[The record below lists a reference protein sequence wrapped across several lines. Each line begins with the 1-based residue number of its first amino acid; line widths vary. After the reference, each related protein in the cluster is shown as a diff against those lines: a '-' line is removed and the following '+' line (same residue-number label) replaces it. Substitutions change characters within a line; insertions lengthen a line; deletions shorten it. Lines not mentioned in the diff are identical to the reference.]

1 MFVRW
6 ECDCVGLLLPP
17 DQAILLSDQER
28 LAAGADRGTCLVI
41 WPCDHTPGHVV
52 HHRTTLYLRQ
62 ACESKDWEPLTNEE
76 VKTVVTHLSDLIH
89 EGQTLTTIRRLLA
102 LKG

>member
-1 MFVRW
+1 
-6 ECDCVGLLLPP
+6 
-17 DQAILLSDQER
+17 
-28 LAAGADRGTCLVI
+28 
-41 WPCDHTPGHVV
+41 
-52 HHRTTLYLRQ
+52 LYLRQ